1 MLLLPLGLHPCQ
13 GIGGCSWGGCGYP
26 RMGRGVPSLQWGM
39 QTPQSCWGGV
49 GKEMGAGSSACIPC
63 TALEAWIP
71 AAGGPPFSAPLP
83 RAAVAALPALLPR
96 RPPYAVPVAL
106 SSEIPAISRLR
117 RCKWDVSEQ
126 ISSPL
131 GREKSTGAGHRAC
144 SLGCPCGGTGMGM
157 SARMV
162 GQDGIPSLTPGQGS
176 LSGLFTIVPRLW
188 DRCLSPLRAE
198 AQCYLIWKPALP
210 QPCPSHEASVGGV
223 PLQ

>member
-1 MLLLPLGLHPCQ
+1 MGTPAWAEGYRACS
-13 GIGGCSWGGCGYP
+13 GGCRPHRAVGGGWE
-26 RMGRGVPSLQWGM
+26 RRW
-39 QTPQSCWGGV
+39 
-49 GKEMGAGSSACIPC
+49 GAGSSACIPC